1 MSCRLLLEASYLR
14 LRVHTEI
21 VELKENKKQK
31 RKFQI
36 KSFFRCKQSACENP
50 DIEDRLPELKK
61 VIINTKPVCT
71 RVLKAYYNHLQ
82 KCRNFSEDTLKMTS
96 YHNSTSLM
104 CL

>member
-1 MSCRLLLEASYLR
+1 MSSRLLLEASYLR
-14 LRVHTEI
+14 LRVHTET
-21 VELKENKKQK
+21 VELKENEKQEL
-31 RKFQI
+31 KFQI
-36 KSFFRCKQSACENP
+36 KRFFRCKQSACENP
-50 DIEDRLPELKK
+50 DIEGRLPELKK
-61 VIINTKPVCT
+61 VIINTKPACT